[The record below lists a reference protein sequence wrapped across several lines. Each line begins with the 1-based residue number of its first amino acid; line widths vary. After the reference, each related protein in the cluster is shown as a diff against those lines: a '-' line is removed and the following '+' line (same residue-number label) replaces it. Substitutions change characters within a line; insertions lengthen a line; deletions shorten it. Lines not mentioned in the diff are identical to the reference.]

1 MSVAKRKIEAKV
13 HHSKIITLPLVRN
26 YSTGGG
32 HLPGDTLVEGDAKIV
47 TKKWQGHPPVNLN
60 IVGKALTPIREVIE
74 PRVLGTAE
82 YTPRVVLPDMLYA
95 KFLRTPHPRSNI
107 KRLDTSRAEKMPGVH
122 AIITFRNAPS
132 TDPMPV
138 KLRLQGDYVAI
149 VAAESEDLAEDAV
162 AAIEVEYEVLP
173 SVATIAEAL
182 AGEAP
187 DLLEGGGN
195 LHKPFAPDHPNYH
208 PNASAVFRHGDV
220 EKGFAE
226 SDIVKEFTYRFE
238 GARIAPIQ
246 QQSCVAKWEGDE
258 LTFWGM
264 GQGIYPNRTALA
276 RWVGIPERKIRYIN
290 KYNGCTFG
298 GTGISGSG
306 SGFPYWGHIAYL
318 AKVTGRPVKALL
330 TKEEEIV
337 HVAIKPE
344 VVSKFKV
351 GVKRDGKIHALKWEM
366 YSAIGYDEATAA
378 GGTNLAASVNTQ
390 NHLELYTVNT
400 PHWERLSYIY
410 KSNTPAQGCNRS
422 CTQQEI
428 KWAWGIMID
437 ELAEAVG
444 MDPVQFRLM
453 NVAKPGDKLTSDYE
467 EGYTTALESNIV
479 DGKAFIGYDAFASV
493 EILEEA
499 AKAIGWDKRNPK
511 AGGMSGRFKRG
522 MGMDMSQ
529 HHGGQVNYREGE
541 RGFRAAATN
550 KRARVEIDS
559 DGYVSLR
566 VALPDSGTNHGTGM
580 AMLVAEMLG
589 FTSIDRFRYIWGDSD
604 VAPQG
609 GSWAAGNA
617 NANNGGSALVAAEK
631 LKNDLLRRASLFL
644 GVDQSQL
651 ETRDGVI
658 WLKGDPQRS
667 ITFAELAKA
676 GGGSLTMEGQTGGSA
691 RGIGKGIGA
700 CFVEVEVDTWTG
712 AFRVVR
718 VVGSHD
724 TGKTINP
731 LIAEADMEGQ
741 FVQSFQ
747 VATQAIPWDKEFPG
761 HMHYDMGFLSMKMP
775 TIMEYPEEISNIF
788 VESLEPRWFYGYRG
802 FTETTM
808 GCIPSAVANAIYNAT
823 GVRIMDHPITQEKII
838 MGLKALGGGRS

>member
-1 MSVAKRKIEAKV
+1 MTQAKRKIEVKV
-13 HHSKIITLPLVRN
+13 HHSKIVTLPLVRN
-26 YSTGGG
+26 HSTGGG

-60 IVGKALTPIREVIE
+60 IIGKAQTPLREVIE
-74 PRVLGTAE
+74 PRVLGTAQ
-82 YTPRVVLPDMLYA
+82 YTTRVVLPDMLYA

-107 KRLDTSRAEKMPGVH
+107 KRLDTSKAEKMPGVH
-122 AIITFRNAPS
+122 AIISYRNAPS
-132 TDPMPV
+132 SAPMSV

-173 SVATIAEAL
+173 SVATVAEAV
-182 AGEAP
+182 AVEAP

-195 LHKPFAPDHPNYH
+195 LHKPFVPDHPNYH
-208 PNASAVFRHGDV
+208 PDASATFRHGDV

-226 SDIVKEFTYRFE
+226 SDIVKEFTHRFE

-246 QQSCVAKWEGDE
+246 QQSCLAKWDGDK

-276 RWVGIPERKIRYIN
+276 RWVGIPETNIRYIN

-298 GTGISGSG
+298 DVGTSQ
-306 SGFPYWGHIAYL
+306 GFQYWGHIAYL
-318 AKVTGRPVKALL
+318 AKMTGRPVKALL
-330 TKEEEIV
+330 TKDEEIV

-351 GVKRDGKIHALKWEM
+351 GAKRDGKIHALKWEM
-366 YSAIGYDEATAA
+366 YSAVGYDEAVA
-378 GGTNLAASVNTQ
+378 GNGGIGTTTNTQ
-390 NHLELYTVNT
+390 NPLELYTVNT

-410 KSNTPAQGCNRS
+410 MSNTPAEGCNRS
-422 CTQQEI
+422 CAQQEI

-437 ELAEAVG
+437 QLAEAVG

-453 NVAKPGDKLTSDYE
+453 NIAKPGDKLNSDYE
-467 EGYTTALESNIV
+467 QAFKTTIESHIV

-493 EILEEA
+493 EVLEEA
-499 AKAIGWDKRNPK
+499 AKAIGWDRRNPK
-511 AGGMSGRFKRG
+511 AGGMPGRFKRG
-522 MGMDMSQ
+522 LGMDMSQ
-529 HHGGQVNYREGE
+529 HHGGHTAYGEGE
-541 RGFRAAATN
+541 HGFRAGANN
-550 KRARVEIDS
+550 KGSQVEIGS

-589 FTSIDRFRYIWGDSD
+589 FTSIDKFRYIWGDSD
-604 VAPQG
+604 VAPLQG
-609 GSWAAGNA
+609 GIFAAGNA
-617 NANNGGSALVAAEK
+617 QITNGGAALIAAEK
-631 LKNDLLRRASLFL
+631 LKNELLRRASLFL
-644 GVDQSQL
+644 GVDQSRL

-658 WLKGDPQRS
+658 WSKGAPQKS
-667 ITFAELAKA
+667 VTFAELAKA
-676 GGGSLTMEGQTGGSA
+676 AGGSLNMEGQIGGGSRA
-691 RGIGKGIGA
+691 INKGAGA

-718 VVGSHD
+718 VVESHD

-741 FVQSFQ
+741 FLQSFQ
-747 VATQAIPWDKEFPG
+747 VATEAIPWDKEFPG
-761 HMHYDMGFLSMKMP
+761 HMHYSMGFLSMKIP

-788 VESLEPRWFYGYRG
+788 VESLEPRWYYGYRG
-802 FTETTM
+802 FTEITI
-808 GCIPSAVANAIYNAT
+808 GCIPSAIANAIHNAT

-838 MGLKALGGGRS
+838 MGLKALGGGVS

>member
-1 MSVAKRKIEAKV
+1 MSAQKRKIEAKV
-13 HHSKIITLPLVRN
+13 HHSKIVTLPPVRD

-32 HLPGDTLVEGDAKIV
+32 HLPGDTLVEGDKKVV
-47 TKKWQGHPPVNLN
+47 TKKWQGYPPVNLN
-60 IVGKALTPIREVIE
+60 ILGKPLTPIREVIE

-82 YTPRVVLPDMLYA
+82 YTPRVVLPNMLYA

-107 KRLDTSRAEKMPGVH
+107 TRLDTSKAEKMPGVQ
-122 AIITFRNAPS
+122 AIVSHRNAPS
-132 TDPMPV
+132 NNPMPV
-138 KLRLQGDYVAI
+138 ELRLQGDYVAI

-173 SVATIAEAL
+173 SVGTVAEAM
-182 AGEAP
+182 GEGP
-187 DLLEGGGN
+187 ELLEGGGN
-195 LHKPFAPDHPNYH
+195 LYKTLKPGEPNYD
-208 PNASAVFRHGDV
+208 PNATAAFRHGDV

-246 QQSCVAKWEGDE
+246 QQSCLAKWDGDQ

-264 GQGIYPNRTALA
+264 GQGIYPNRAALA
-276 RWVGIPERKIRYIN
+276 RYVGIPERNIRYIN

-306 SGFPYWGHIAYL
+306 SGFPYWGHIAHL
-318 AKVTGRPVKALL
+318 AKETGRPVKALL

-337 HVAIKPE
+337 HVAIKSE
-344 VVSKFKV
+344 VVSNFKV
-351 GVKRDGKIHALKWEM
+351 GLKRDGKIHALKWDM
-366 YSAIGYDEATAA
+366 HGAVGYDEAVGA
-378 GGTNLAASVNTQ
+378 GGGSLATSINTQ
-390 NHLELYTVNT
+390 NALELYTANT
-400 PHWERLSYIY
+400 PHWERLSYLY

-437 ELAEAVG
+437 ELAESVG
-444 MDPVQFRLM
+444 MDPVQFRLL
-453 NVAKPGDKLTSDYE
+453 NIAKPGDKLTSDYE
-467 EGYTTALESNIV
+467 EGFKTTLESTTV
-479 DGKAFIGYDAFASV
+479 DGKAYIGYDAFASV

-511 AGGMSGRFKRG
+511 PGGMSGRFKRG
-522 MGMDMSQ
+522 LGMDISQ
-529 HHGGQVNYREGE
+529 HHGGHVNYREGE
-541 RGFRAAATN
+541 AGFRAAPTN
-550 KRARVEIDS
+550 KRAQVEIDA
-559 DGYVSLR
+559 DGYVALR

-589 FTSIDRFRYIWGDSD
+589 FTSIDRFKYIWGASD
-604 VAPQG
+604 VAPQAG
-609 GSWAAGNA
+609 AWLAGNA
-617 NANNGGSALVAAEK
+617 AATNGGAALVAAEK
-631 LKNDLLRRASLFL
+631 MRNDLFRRASLVL

-658 WLKGDPQRS
+658 WLKGDPQRRV
-667 ITFAELAKA
+667 TFAALAKA
-676 GGGSLTMEGQTGGSA
+676 AGGVVNIEGQTGGSI
-691 RGIGKGIGA
+691 RGIAKGIGA

-718 VVGSHD
+718 VVESHD
-724 TGKTINP
+724 AGKMINP

-741 FVQSFQ
+741 FVQNFQ

-761 HMHYDMGFLSMKMP
+761 QMHYNMGFLSMRIP

-788 VESLEPRWFYGYRG
+788 VESHEPRWFYGYKG
-802 FTETTM
+802 FTETTV
-808 GCIPSAVANAIYNAT
+808 GCIPSAIANAVYNAT
-823 GVRIMDHPITQEKII
+823 GVRIKDHPVTQEKII
-838 MGLKALGGGRS
+838 MGLKALSA